1 MAATAPPAQ
10 GPAPVRPSWG
20 YHVSLWQWRRP
31 AFWFYAVIMAGSL
44 IASLILQLNFVGLS
58 PVGWLLSWFL
68 LLIYAVPVFIFV
80 YVLDLYEREPLSLVF
95 GALLWG
101 GFAAVALSLLAQTG
115 WDSVI
120 SSLLGQ
126 NATEWSSAVSAPI
139 TEEVTKGAGV
149 IFIYLI
155 AREEM
160 DDIMDGFVYGA
171 MAGLGFTVIEDIF
184 YFVGVFGGTPGG
196 VLEGFFFRVIGG
208 GLYGHPLYTGLFGIG
223 VAYFV
228 SRRREATTGQR
239 ILVAG
244 GLIFLSM
251 FAHFL
256 WNSPLLYFYPETLSS
271 VGDYLQVIFAT
282 AVKGMPFLAFLILMI
297 VLARRREHRWLRAAL
312 QSEVGL
318 QGLHHDELVT
328 LEHPKLRRAAVKRMR
343 ANSGPVAADTLKRLQ
358 KAHIDLAMIRSRV
371 DEDDHPDLVRQ
382 RAYIESLRNWLVQAT
397 GHRGSTLAWNIP
409 VQPGA
414 QPPPAGQPPQA

>member
-1 MAATAPPAQ
+1 M
-10 GPAPVRPSWG
+10 SW
-20 YHVSLWQWRRP
+20 VL
-31 AFWFYAVIMAGSL
+31 M
-44 IASLILQLNFVGLS
+44 
-58 PVGWLLSWFL
+58 
-68 LLIYAVPVFIFV
+68 LIYAVPVFIFV

-95 GALLWG
+95 SALLWG
-101 GFAAVALSLLAQTG
+101 GFAATVLSILSQSA

-120 SSLLGQ
+120 TSLLGS
-126 NATEWSSAVSAPI
+126 NAQEWMPAISAPI
-139 TEEVTKGAGV
+139 SEEITKGAGV

-184 YFVGVFGGTPGG
+184 YFVGVFGGTPGA
-196 VLEGFFFRVIGG
+196 VMEGFFIRVIGG
-208 GLYGHPLYTGLFGIG
+208 GLYGHVLYSGLFGIG

-228 SRRREATTGQR
+228 SRRREVTLGQR
-239 ILVAG
+239 LLVAG
-244 GLIFLSM
+244 GLILLSM

-256 WNSPLLYFYPETLSS
+256 WNSPLLYFYPDSLSS
-271 VGDYLQVIFAT
+271 VGDYLQVILAT
-282 AVKGMPFLAFLILMI
+282 AVKGLPFLAFLILMI

-371 DEDDHPDLVRQ
+371 HEDDHPDLVRQ

-397 GHRGSTLAWNIP
+397 GHRGSTLGWDMS
-409 VQPGA
+409 QY
-414 QPPPAGQPPQA
+414 GQQPQA